1 MHAMQYEFTLPA
13 DYDMEIIRKRVS
25 TRGSAL
31 DDFAGLGLKAYG
43 IRERGVDGSPVN
55 VYAPFYLW
63 DSVTG
68 MNAFLWGEGF
78 RGLCASFGRP
88 AVRHWP
94 GTAFER
100 GPAWGALPRA
110 SSCRVETIPADVDPA
125 ERVGQALAELRE
137 QARADGVHSCA
148 LAVDPLNWEL
158 VHFTLWEDAAP
169 ESTGVRY
176 EVLHLSHPH
185 AADLTIG
192 RHW

>member
-25 TRGSAL
+25 SKGPAL

-63 DSVTG
+63 DSVSG
-68 MNAFLWGEGF
+68 MNTFLWGEGF

-88 AVRHWP
+88 AVRQWP

-100 GPAWGALPRA
+100 GPAWDTVPRA
-110 SSCRVETIPADVDPA
+110 SSRRVETIPADVDPA
-125 ERVGQALAELRE
+125 EKVDQVLAELRE
-137 QARADGVHSCA
+137 RAGLAGVHSTA

-158 VHFTLWEDAAP
+158 VHFTLWENTAP
-169 ESTGVRY
+169 ESAGVRY

-185 AADLTIG
+185 ATELTVG